1 MLSSSYILVLLFWK
15 IYIINR
21 ISERKGHN
29 PHARQ
34 NKGLNMSKLEEH
46 IRAHTFDVPTLVLD
60 IDTVESNYMALKA
73 GMPAANIHYA
83 VKANPHPAILSKLV
97 QLGCRFDAASR
108 GEIEQCLAAGAKP
121 EHISYGNTI
130 KREQDIAWA
139 WENGIRLF
147 SADAEE
153 ELHKLAEH
161 APGCQV
167 LRLLVSS
174 AEAEWPLSRKFGC
187 STSYALPLLDFA
199 RDLGLNPVGLSF
211 HVGSQTKHP
220 YMWYDCLD
228 TVAAIWHDAREAGHD
243 LWLLNIGGGFPAY
256 YGVDITD
263 PEDYGAD
270 LMSAIDQR
278 FEGVTYIMA
287 EPGRGMVGSAG
298 AIAAECLLVSRKT
311 PGDPVRWVYLNVG
324 RFSGL
329 AESEGESI
337 KYQFTVL
344 GKDGEASSP
353 CIVAGP
359 TCDSADVLYE
369 RNKVD
374 FPVSLTS
381 GDRVMIKT
389 CGAYTST
396 YSTIAFNGFPP
407 LSVLAI

>member
-1 MLSSSYILVLLFWK
+1 M
-15 IYIINR
+15 N
-21 ISERKGHN
+21 
-29 PHARQ
+29 
-34 NKGLNMSKLEEH
+34 KLEDY
-46 IRAHTFDVPTLVLD
+46 IRSNTFDVPTLVLD
-60 IDTVESNYMALKA
+60 IDKVESNYAELKS
-73 GMPAANIHYA
+73 GMPTAHIHYA
-83 VKANPHPAILSKLV
+83 VKANPHPAILARLV
-97 QLGCRFDAASR
+97 KLGCRFDAASTQ
-108 GEIEQCLAAGAKP
+108 EIEMCFAAGAKP
-121 EHISYGNTI
+121 GHISYGNTI
-130 KREQDIAWA
+130 KRSQDIAWA
-139 WENGIRLF
+139 HAQGITLF
-147 SADAEE
+147 SADSEE

-161 APGCQV
+161 APGCEV
-167 LRLLVSS
+167 FIRLLVSS

-187 STSYALPLLDFA
+187 STSYAIPLLDLA
-199 RDLGLNPVGLSF
+199 RTLGLAPVGLSF

-228 TVAAIWHDAREAGHD
+228 TVSAIWHDARAEGHR

-263 PEDYGAD
+263 SQTYGAT
-270 LMSAIDQR
+270 LMAEVERR
-278 FEGVTYIMA
+278 FEGVEYIMA
-287 EPGRGMVGSAG
+287 EPGRGMTGSAG
-298 AIAAECLLVSRKT
+298 AIAAECVLVSRKT

-329 AESEGESI
+329 AEAEGESI

-344 GKDGEASSP
+344 DKESEPTSP

-381 GDRVMIKT
+381 GDRVIIWT

-407 LSVLAI
+407 LQVVAIG

>member
-1 MLSSSYILVLLFWK
+1 MNKLESYI
-15 IYIINR
+15 
-21 ISERKGHN
+21 
-29 PHARQ
+29 
-34 NKGLNMSKLEEH
+34 
-46 IRAHTFDVPTLVLD
+46 RANTFDVPTLVLD
-60 IDTVESNYMALKA
+60 IDKVEANYAELKS
-73 GMPAANIHYA
+73 GMPTAHIHYA
-83 VKANPHPAILSKLV
+83 VKANPHPAILERLV
-97 QLGCRFDAASR
+97 KLGCKFDAASTQ
-108 GEIEQCLAAGAKP
+108 EIEMCLAAGAVP
-121 EHISYGNTI
+121 SDISYGNTI
-130 KREQDIAWA
+130 KRAQDIAWA
-139 WENGIRLF
+139 WANGIKLY
-147 SADAEE
+147 SADSEE
-153 ELHKLAEH
+153 ELHKLSRH

-167 LRLLVSS
+167 FIRLLVSS

-187 STSYALPLLDFA
+187 STSYAIPLLNHA
-199 RDLGLNPVGLSF
+199 KALGLEAVGLSF

-228 TVAAIWHDAREAGHD
+228 TVAAIWHDARTEGHK

-263 PEDYGAD
+263 SKTYGAT
-270 LMSAIDQR
+270 LMAEVAQR
-278 FEGVTYIMA
+278 FEGLQYIMA
-287 EPGRGMVGSAG
+287 EPGRGMTGSAG
-298 AIAAECLLVSRKT
+298 AIAAECVLVSRKT

-329 AESEGESI
+329 AEAEGESI

-344 GKDGEASSP
+344 DRESELTSP

-374 FPVSLTS
+374 FPQSLTS
-381 GDRVMIKT
+381 GDRVIIWT

-407 LSVLAI
+407 LAVVAI

>member
-1 MLSSSYILVLLFWK
+1 M
-15 IYIINR
+15 N
-21 ISERKGHN
+21 
-29 PHARQ
+29 
-34 NKGLNMSKLEEH
+34 KLEQY
-46 IRAHTFDVPTLVLD
+46 IRANDFDVPTLVLD
-60 IDTVESNYMALKA
+60 IDQVESNYAELKA

-83 VKANPHPAILSKLV
+83 VKANPHPAILRRLV
-97 QLGCRFDAASR
+97 KLGCRFDAASTQ
-108 GEIEQCLAAGAKP
+108 EIQMCLDAGATAAD
-121 EHISYGNTI
+121 ISYGNTI
-130 KREQDIAWA
+130 KRVQDIAWA
-139 WENGIRLF
+139 WSQGIRLF
-147 SADAEE
+147 SADSEE
-153 ELHKLAEH
+153 ELDKLSRH

-167 LRLLVSS
+167 FIRLLVSS

-187 STSYALPLLDFA
+187 STSYALPLLDQA
-199 RDLGLNPVGLSF
+199 RELGLDAVGLSF

-228 TVAAIWHDAREAGHD
+228 AVAAIWHDAREEGHD

-256 YGVDITD
+256 YGVDITGATA
-263 PEDYGAD
+263 YGAT
-270 LMSAIDQR
+270 LMDEVAQR
-278 FEGVTYIMA
+278 FDGVQYIMA
-287 EPGRGMVGSAG
+287 EPGRGMTGSAG
-298 AIAAECLLVSRKT
+298 AIAAECVLVSRKT

-329 AESEGESI
+329 AEAEGESI

-344 GKDGEASSP
+344 DKESETSSP

-374 FPVSLTS
+374 FPSSLTS
-381 GDRVMIKT
+381 GDRIIIWT

-407 LSVLAI
+407 LEVVAI

>member
-1 MLSSSYILVLLFWK
+1 M
-15 IYIINR
+15 N
-21 ISERKGHN
+21 
-29 PHARQ
+29 
-34 NKGLNMSKLEEH
+34 KLEQY
-46 IRAHTFDVPTLVLD
+46 IRANDFDVPTLVLD
-60 IDTVESNYMALKA
+60 IDQVESNYAELKA

-83 VKANPHPAILSKLV
+83 VKANPHPAILRRLV
-97 QLGCRFDAASR
+97 KLGCRFDAASTQ
-108 GEIEQCLAAGAKP
+108 EIQMCLDAGATAAD
-121 EHISYGNTI
+121 ISYGNTI
-130 KREQDIAWA
+130 KRVQDIAWA
-139 WENGIRLF
+139 WSQGIRLF
-147 SADAEE
+147 SADSEE
-153 ELHKLAEH
+153 ELDKLSRH

-167 LRLLVSS
+167 FIRLLVSS

-187 STSYALPLLDFA
+187 STSYALPLLDQA
-199 RDLGLNPVGLSF
+199 RELGLDAVGLSF

-228 TVAAIWHDAREAGHD
+228 AVAAIWHDAREEGHD

-256 YGVDITD
+256 YGVDITGATA
-263 PEDYGAD
+263 YGAT
-270 LMSAIDQR
+270 LMDEVAQR
-278 FEGVTYIMA
+278 FDGVQYIMA
-287 EPGRGMVGSAG
+287 EPGRGMTGSAG
-298 AIAAECLLVSRKT
+298 AIAAECVLVSRKT

-329 AESEGESI
+329 AEAEGESI

-344 GKDGEASSP
+344 DKETESCSP

-374 FPVSLTS
+374 FPQSLTS
-381 GDRVMIKT
+381 GDRVIIHT

-407 LSVLAI
+407 LQVVAI

>member
-1 MLSSSYILVLLFWK
+1 M
-15 IYIINR
+15 N
-21 ISERKGHN
+21 
-29 PHARQ
+29 
-34 NKGLNMSKLEEH
+34 KLEQY
-46 IRAHTFDVPTLVLD
+46 IRANEFDVPTLVLD
-60 IDTVESNYMALKA
+60 IDQVEANYAELKA
-73 GMPAANIHYA
+73 GMPAAHIHYA
-83 VKANPHPAILSKLV
+83 VKANPHPAILNRLV
-97 QLGCRFDAASR
+97 KLGCRFDAASTQ
-108 GEIEQCLAAGAKP
+108 EIQMCLDAGAAP
-121 EHISYGNTI
+121 ADISYGNTI
-130 KREQDIAWA
+130 KRVQDIAWA
-139 WENGIRLF
+139 WMQGIKLY
-147 SADAEE
+147 SADSEE
-153 ELHKLAEH
+153 ELHKLSKH

-167 LRLLVSS
+167 FIRLLVSS

-187 STSYALPLLDFA
+187 STSYAIPLLNHA
-199 RDLGLNPVGLSF
+199 KSLGLEAVGLSF

-228 TVAAIWHDAREAGHD
+228 TVAAIWHDAREEGHK

-263 PEDYGAD
+263 SRTYGTI
-270 LMSAIDQR
+270 LMDEVEQR

-287 EPGRGMVGSAG
+287 EPGRGMTGSAG
-298 AIAAECLLVSRKT
+298 AIAAECVLVSRKT

-329 AESEGESI
+329 AEAEGESI

-344 GKDGEASSP
+344 DKESETSSP

-374 FPVSLTS
+374 FPASLTS
-381 GDRVMIKT
+381 GDRVIIWT

-407 LSVLAI
+407 LQVVAI

>member
-1 MLSSSYILVLLFWK
+1 M
-15 IYIINR
+15 N
-21 ISERKGHN
+21 
-29 PHARQ
+29 
-34 NKGLNMSKLEEH
+34 KLEQY
-46 IRAHTFDVPTLVLD
+46 IRANEFEVPTLVLD
-60 IDTVESNYMALKA
+60 IDQVEANYAELKA
-73 GMPAANIHYA
+73 GMPAAHIHYA
-83 VKANPHPAILSKLV
+83 VKANPHPAILNRLV
-97 QLGCRFDAASR
+97 KLGCRFDAASTQ
-108 GEIEQCLAAGAKP
+108 EIQMCLDAGAAP
-121 EHISYGNTI
+121 ADISYGNTI
-130 KREQDIAWA
+130 KRVQDIAWA
-139 WENGIRLF
+139 WKQGIKLY
-147 SADAEE
+147 SADSEE
-153 ELHKLAEH
+153 ELHKLSKH

-167 LRLLVSS
+167 FIRLLVSS

-187 STSYALPLLDFA
+187 STSYAIPLLNHA
-199 RDLGLNPVGLSF
+199 RSLGLEAVGLSF

-228 TVAAIWHDAREAGHD
+228 TVAAIWHDAREEGHK

-263 PEDYGAD
+263 SRTYGTI
-270 LMSAIDQR
+270 LMDEVEQR

-287 EPGRGMVGSAG
+287 EPGRGMTGSAG
-298 AIAAECLLVSRKT
+298 AIAAECVLVSRKT

-329 AESEGESI
+329 AEAEGESI

-344 GKDGEASSP
+344 DKESETSSP

-374 FPVSLTS
+374 FPASLTS
-381 GDRVMIKT
+381 GDRVIIWT

-407 LSVLAI
+407 LQVVAI